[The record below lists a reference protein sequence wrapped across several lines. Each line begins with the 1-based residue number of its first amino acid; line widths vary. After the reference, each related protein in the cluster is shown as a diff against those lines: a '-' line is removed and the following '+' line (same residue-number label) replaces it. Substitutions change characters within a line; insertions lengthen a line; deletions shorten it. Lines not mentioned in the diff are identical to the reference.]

1 MAKKTETK
9 KTESKNEM
17 FSQFGEVSS
26 AKELNL
32 AADGFRE
39 EGDIESLKA
48 FAVENG
54 FTEEH
59 ALNWVKERETHL
71 DVEFCDPI
79 TAAIAKLELEK
90 KENKELGIFA
100 DDIIEYLESGLDDCN
115 LAAGI
120 RAEGKRL
127 KEAAKRIWDEGK
139 KNTINVNGTRVG
151 YCGPMK
157 GFNLIRDYYL
167 GGAADGNA

>member
-1 MAKKTETK
+1 MAKDKEK
-9 KTESKNEM
+9 KEM
-17 FSQFGEVSS
+17 FSEFGECSS
-26 AKELNL
+26 AKELIL

-54 FTEEH
+54 FTEEY

-71 DVEFCDPI
+71 DVEFCNPI
-79 TAAIAKLELEK
+79 TAAVAKLNLEK
-90 KENKELGIFA
+90 KENADLGIFA
-100 DDIIEYLESGLDDCN
+100 DDIIEYLESGLDDLD

-120 RAEGKRL
+120 RTEGKRL
-127 KEAAKRIWDEGK
+127 KEAAKRIWDESK
-139 KNTINVNGTRVG
+139 KNTITVNGTRVG

-167 GGAADGNA
+167 GGNTDGDA